1 MKKRRFISAYVYPT
15 SVQIEIRKGQNKKKP
30 YRGAEGSSPSFFTK
44 KPQNKNHKLMRKI
57 ESMGMQF
64 CFCGMICWVFSADIP
79 MKIMLAL
86 GFICLTIDCI
96 QEIKE
101 GIKK

>member
-1 MKKRRFISAYVYPT
+1 
-15 SVQIEIRKGQNKKKP
+15 
-30 YRGAEGSSPSFFTK
+30 
-44 KPQNKNHKLMRKI
+44 MRKI
-57 ESMGMQF
+57 EIIGLQF
-64 CFCGMICWVFSADIP
+64 CFSGMMCWVFSADIP

-86 GFICLTIDCI
+86 GLICLTIDCI

>member
-1 MKKRRFISAYVYPT
+1 
-15 SVQIEIRKGQNKKKP
+15 
-30 YRGAEGSSPSFFTK
+30 
-44 KPQNKNHKLMRKI
+44 MRKI
-57 ESMGMQF
+57 EIIGMQF

-79 MKIMLAL
+79 MKIMLVL

>member
-1 MKKRRFISAYVYPT
+1 
-15 SVQIEIRKGQNKKKP
+15 
-30 YRGAEGSSPSFFTK
+30 
-44 KPQNKNHKLMRKI
+44 MRKI
-57 ESMGMQF
+57 EIMGMQF
-64 CFCGMICWVFSADIP
+64 VFCGMLCWVFSADIP
-79 MKIMLAL
+79 MKIMLVL

>member
-1 MKKRRFISAYVYPT
+1 
-15 SVQIEIRKGQNKKKP
+15 
-30 YRGAEGSSPSFFTK
+30 
-44 KPQNKNHKLMRKI
+44 MRKI